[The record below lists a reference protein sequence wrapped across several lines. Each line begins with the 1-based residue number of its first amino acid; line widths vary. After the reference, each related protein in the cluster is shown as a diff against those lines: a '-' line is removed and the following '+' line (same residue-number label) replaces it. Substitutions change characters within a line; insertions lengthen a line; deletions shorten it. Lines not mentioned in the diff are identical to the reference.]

1 MLKSLYIENIAVI
14 ERASIDFEEGMT
26 VLTGET
32 GAGKSII
39 IDSINLVLGERTSRE
54 LIRTGAK
61 SASVSALFEI
71 GQHSKAA
78 AMLEQEGISW
88 QEGVLF
94 ERSVTVEGRSTAK
107 INGKPVLASFLREVG
122 AVLLNIHGQHDS
134 QHLLQSERHVE
145 FLDALAGVQPLLTQY
160 RECYGQA
167 VELKQ
172 KLSRMRMD
180 EREKERRIELLSFQ
194 VSEIDEAALQP
205 GEEEALAQKRL
216 LMKSAQKVSESL
228 AGALAALSP
237 GEGQGALTLLGQV
250 MHELSAHESLTPQLA
265 ALSESAADL
274 YYRAE
279 DLTGELRAAAENL
292 SFDAQEM
299 EQVEQRSDLLHR
311 LKSKY
316 GDTIEEVLDYREKAA
331 GELSSIEILDDTKKK
346 LAQELQNV
354 YNKLQLL
361 AGKLSERRKA
371 TAKDI
376 ESTVEAELAYL
387 NLDKTVFEISIV
399 PMQPG
404 VFDENGSDEVEF
416 LISTN
421 PGEQPRP
428 LSKIVSG
435 GELSRIMLALKAILG
450 TKDGIETVIF
460 DEIDAGVSGS
470 SAEKIGRKLKE
481 LSKGRQVLC
490 ITHLAQIACLAD
502 KHLLIEKSVQGERT
516 LTTVRQ
522 LGTQERV
529 RELARLLSGETVSR
543 AALEHAAQMLLGKE

>member
-1 MLKSLYIENIAVI
+1 MANNVLEIKDLSIHYEMREGVVKALNGVDLALKEG
-14 ERASIDFEEGMT
+14 ASHGL
-26 VLTGET
+26 VGET

-237 GEGQGALTLLGQV
+237 
-250 MHELSAHESLTPQLA
+250 
-265 ALSESAADL
+265 D
-274 YYRAE
+274 RARSRCSGRSC
-279 DLTGELRAAAENL
+279 T
-292 SFDAQEM
+292 SF
-299 EQVEQRSDLLHR
+299 RR
-311 LKSKY
+311 
-316 GDTIEEVLDYREKAA
+316 TKA
-331 GELSSIEILDDTKKK
+331 
-346 LAQELQNV
+346 
-354 YNKLQLL
+354 
-361 AGKLSERRKA
+361 
-371 TAKDI
+371 
-376 ESTVEAELAYL
+376 
-387 NLDKTVFEISIV
+387 
-399 PMQPG
+399 
-404 VFDENGSDEVEF
+404 
-416 LISTN
+416 
-421 PGEQPRP
+421 
-428 LSKIVSG
+428 
-435 GELSRIMLALKAILG
+435 
-450 TKDGIETVIF
+450 
-460 DEIDAGVSGS
+460 
-470 SAEKIGRKLKE
+470 
-481 LSKGRQVLC
+481 
-490 ITHLAQIACLAD
+490 
-502 KHLLIEKSVQGERT
+502 
-516 LTTVRQ
+516 
-522 LGTQERV
+522 
-529 RELARLLSGETVSR
+529 
-543 AALEHAAQMLLGKE
+543 

>member
-61 SASVSALFEI
+61 SAVSALFEI

-145 FLDALAGVQPLLTQY
+145 FLDALAGVQPLADAVSGVLWAGGGAQAKALPHAHGRAGKGAAGASSCSPSRC
-160 RECYGQA
+160 RE
-167 VELKQ
+167 
-172 KLSRMRMD
+172 
-180 EREKERRIELLSFQ
+180 F
-194 VSEIDEAALQP
+194 DEAALQP

-274 YYRAE
+274 YYRCGGF
-279 DLTGELRAAAENL
+279 DGRAAG
-292 SFDAQEM
+292 
-299 EQVEQRSDLLHR
+299 R
-311 LKSKY
+311 
-316 GDTIEEVLDYREKAA
+316 
-331 GELSSIEILDDTKKK
+331 
-346 LAQELQNV
+346 
-354 YNKLQLL
+354 
-361 AGKLSERRKA
+361 RRK
-371 TAKDI
+371 
-376 ESTVEAELAYL
+376 
-387 NLDKTVFEISIV
+387 
-399 PMQPG
+399 
-404 VFDENGSDEVEF
+404 
-416 LISTN
+416 
-421 PGEQPRP
+421 P
-428 LSKIVSG
+428 L
-435 GELSRIMLALKAILG
+435 L
-450 TKDGIETVIF
+450 
-460 DEIDAGVSGS
+460 
-470 SAEKIGRKLKE
+470 
-481 LSKGRQVLC
+481 
-490 ITHLAQIACLAD
+490 
-502 KHLLIEKSVQGERT
+502 
-516 LTTVRQ
+516 
-522 LGTQERV
+522 
-529 RELARLLSGETVSR
+529 
-543 AALEHAAQMLLGKE
+543 